1 MGHPQMHQQTN
12 QHINQQTNPR
22 THQHMYLLLWH
33 LLNVHPHMEPRE
45 VKECTVVKVARGA
58 RADITIGLDLFLMDA
73 LNRSSPVPMEVKE
86 EREGTMEVKE
96 EKEEKE
102 VMVSMKKLEATVV
115 KEAKEARQAITIGWV
130 QHLLSTTQI

>member
-45 VKECTVVKVARGA
+45 VKECTVVKEA
-58 RADITIGLDLFLMDA
+58 
-73 LNRSSPVPMEVKE
+73 
-86 EREGTMEVKE
+86 REGTMEV
-96 EKEEKE
+96 KEEKE

-115 KEAKEARQAITIGWV
+115 MEAKEARQAITIGWV